1 MKVRIDIDE
10 TLEENEIIIRSRKLD
25 ERTQK
30 VYQILM
36 DHSRGSQC
44 LILYKGNVEYY
55 IPLDEILFF
64 ETMDHSISAHTVNQV
79 YETSYRLY
87 ELEELLPGYFMRVSK
102 STIVNINHIYSI
114 SRNLTASSEVQFM
127 NTHKQVFV
135 SRNYYKSLKFRL
147 EEKRRS
153 I

>member
-1 MKVRIDIDE
+1 MKVRIDIDDN
-10 TLEENEIIIRSRKLD
+10 LEEDEIIIRCRKLD

-30 VYQILM
+30 AYSLLM
-36 DHSRGSQC
+36 DFSKGSQS
-44 LILYKGNVEYY
+44 LMLFKENVEYY

-64 ETMDHSISAHTVNQV
+64 ETLDHGISAHTTNNV
-79 YETSYRLY
+79 YETGYRLY

-102 STIVNINHIYSI
+102 STILNINHIYSI
-114 SRNLTASSEVQFM
+114 SRNLTASSEIQFK
-127 NTHKQVFV
+127 NTHKQVYV

-147 EEKRRS
+147 DEKRKS